1 MTVTNLRQNAVLAT
15 QAVEL
20 RIGRVREILRSFT
33 AADINQNGFYDEPF
47 AVALNLGKM
56 SVAIKEAVQVINDNS
71 WPNETETDLAP
82 PVSAHIQKL
91 RQRCAQEIR
100 LALINLQ
107 HGLVVTS
114 VPKVTLR
121 NLLNINSV
129 FDNPRNNPL
138 ITKGTLLFFN
148 LKRNLGWRSSRL
160 GPRSFRSKVRRHP
173 DV

>member
-107 HGLVVTS
+107 HIEDTVNTKTS
-114 VPKVTLR
+114 DHGRLAAVIRRLIEINTLIADIDYVLYSDTPFGRVFTNVRKVPQ
-121 NLLNINSV
+121 
-129 FDNPRNNPL
+129 
-138 ITKGTLLFFN
+138 G
-148 LKRNLGWRSSRL
+148 
-160 GPRSFRSKVRRHP
+160 
-173 DV
+173 